1 MEPVTVR
8 AVGCVRVQRSHGFD
22 IRAVNVEP
30 VLGKVA
36 LCYRVLGAFAKTRET
51 PY

>member
-8 AVGCVRVQRSHGFD
+8 AVCCVHVQRSHGFD
-22 IRAVNVEP
+22 TRAVNVESM
-30 VLGKVA
+30 VGKVA
-36 LCYRVLGAFAKTRET
+36 LCDRFLGAFAKTRQA